1 MELQTNPQD
10 FARCELHTNAFMTHM
25 LVNFCSCY
33 VGLKVIVFVLPWL
46 ALLLLPFGYVFF
58 SFSMLCLLFFTML
71 TLFNLKTLSL
81 FI

>member
-10 FARCELHTNAFMTHM
+10 FARSELHTNAFMTHM
-25 LVNFCSCY
+25 LVNFYSCY
-33 VGLKVIVFVLPWL
+33 VGLKVIVFVPPWL
-46 ALLLLPFGYVFF
+46 ALLLLPFGYFFF